1 MVDSWD
7 GKRAHDYRSA
17 ARISDELE
25 ATVNV
30 MGMVF
35 CNFGADAATGVA
47 MPRNATEGEA
57 KLEGDFLV
65 NARGEDVVA
74 GMRETRRSKNSPSSC
89 PRSPLIWPGA
99 SR

>member
-35 CNFGADAATGVA
+35 GNFEADAATGVA
-47 MPRNATEGEA
+47 MPRNATEGERNSRVTFSSTRGV
-57 KLEGDFLV
+57 KMWSLV
-65 NARGEDVVA
+65 CARPAD
-74 GMRETRRSKNSPSSC
+74 RRTRHRHA
-89 PRSPLIWPGA
+89 RD
-99 SR
+99 RR